1 MYDLVADM
9 FAIKFYMFTRT
20 IILVCDSA
28 VSCAMY
34 MGLIAL
40 VLPLGFASCY
50 YKHLLV
56 LLISYSTV
64 NCAITYTNTQDA
76 GSYNTRVKFSE
87 SHKRSKLISYPEQF
101 HVL

>member
-9 FAIKFYMFTRT
+9 FAIKFYLFTRT

-64 NCAITYTNTQDA
+64 NCAITYTKPRMREATIHELSSVN
-76 GSYNTRVKFSE
+76 
-87 SHKRSKLISYPEQF
+87 HKRSKLISYPEQF